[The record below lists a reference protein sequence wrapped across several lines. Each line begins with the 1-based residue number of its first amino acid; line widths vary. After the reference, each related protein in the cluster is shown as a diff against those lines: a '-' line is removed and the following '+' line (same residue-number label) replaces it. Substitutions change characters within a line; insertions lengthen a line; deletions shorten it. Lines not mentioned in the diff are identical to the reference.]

1 MNNRK
6 RRDKGLAYVTDASVL
21 AEQFKSRVLQKS
33 YNRMLP
39 FNVPKAYL
47 LLRLMGVTFGKE
59 TFIDTPFRCD
69 YGKHITVGEHFY
81 ANSGCTMID
90 VADITIGDN
99 VMLGTHVQIIT
110 AGHPVH
116 PDVRNAAYEYGV
128 PVTIGDNGWIG
139 AGAIVLPGVTIG
151 SNAVIGAG
159 AVVTKDVPEGVIAAG
174 NPCKVIRAITD
185 EDKPFLF
192 KDRRFDAEAW
202 ERIEAILA
210 KNGKTEKEQKHGL

>member
-1 MNNRK
+1 MNNRQ

-21 AEQFKSRVLQKS
+21 MEQFRARLLQKS

-47 LLRLMGVTFGKE
+47 LLRLMGVKFGKG

-69 YGKHITVGEHFY
+69 YGKHITVGERFY

-116 PDVRNAAYEYGV
+116 PDVRNTAYEYGV
-128 PVTIGDNGWIG
+128 PVTIGDNVWIG

-185 EDKPFLF
+185 EDKPFLY
-192 KDRRFDAEAW
+192 KGRRFDPEAW
-202 ERIEAILA
+202 KKVEEIL
-210 KNGKTEKEQKHGL
+210 EKEKDSEN